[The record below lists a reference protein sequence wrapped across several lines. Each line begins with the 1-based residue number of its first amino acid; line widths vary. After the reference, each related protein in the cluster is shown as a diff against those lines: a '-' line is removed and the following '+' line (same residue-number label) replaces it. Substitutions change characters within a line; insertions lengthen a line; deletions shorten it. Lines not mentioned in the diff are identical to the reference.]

1 MMAVEKT
8 SALNNPAEL
17 SFEIAMQELE
27 QIVTALEKG
36 SISLD
41 DSVAL
46 YARGKILQDRCE
58 KLLSDAESRIE
69 KIALGENGEIKGV
82 KSLDIE

>member
-1 MMAVEKT
+1 MTTNKT
-8 SALNNPAEL
+8 AAPNNPVEL
-17 SFEIAMQELE
+17 SFEVAMQELE
-27 QIVTALEKG
+27 QIVSTLEKG

-69 KIALGENGEIKGV
+69 KITLGENGAIKGV
-82 KSLDIE
+82 KPLDIE

>member
-1 MMAVEKT
+1 MTTNKMA
-8 SALNNPAEL
+8 ALNDPAEL
-17 SFEIAMQELE
+17 SFEVAMQELE
-27 QIVTALEKG
+27 QIVSTLEKG

-69 KIALGENGEIKGV
+69 KITLGENGAIKGV
-82 KSLDIE
+82 KPLDIE

>member
-1 MMAVEKT
+1 MTTNKMA
-8 SALNNPAEL
+8 ALNNPAEF
-17 SFEIAMQELE
+17 SFEVAMQELE
-27 QIVTALEKG
+27 QIVSTLEKG

-69 KIALGENGEIKGV
+69 KITLGENGAIKGV
-82 KSLDIE
+82 KPLDIE

>member
-1 MMAVEKT
+1 MAVNKT
-8 SALNNPAEL
+8 AALNNPDEL
-17 SFEIAMQELE
+17 SFEVAMQELD
-27 QIVTALEKG
+27 QIVSALEKG

-41 DSVAL
+41 NSVAL

-69 KIALGENGEIKGV
+69 KIALGENGEIKAV
-82 KSLDIE
+82 KPLDID

>member
-1 MMAVEKT
+1 MA
-8 SALNNPAEL
+8 ALNNPAEL
-17 SFEIAMQELE
+17 SFEVAMQELE
-27 QIVTALEKG
+27 QIVSTLEKG

-69 KIALGENGEIKGV
+69 KITLGENGAIKGV
-82 KSLDIE
+82 KPLDIE

>member
-1 MMAVEKT
+1 MTTSKMA
-8 SALNNPAEL
+8 ALNNPAEL
-17 SFEIAMQELE
+17 SFEVAMQELE
-27 QIVTALEKG
+27 QIVSTLEKG

-69 KIALGENGEIKGV
+69 KITLGENGAIKGV
-82 KSLDIE
+82 KPLDIE

>member
-1 MMAVEKT
+1 MAVDKT
-8 SALNNPAEL
+8 AALNNPAEL

-82 KSLDIE
+82 KPLDIE

>member
-1 MMAVEKT
+1 MIVNKT
-8 SALNNPAEL
+8 AILNNPADL
-17 SFEIAMQELE
+17 SFEVAMQELE
-27 QIVTALEKG
+27 QIVSTLEKG

-46 YARGKILQDRCE
+46 YARGKILQERCE

-69 KIALGENGEIKGV
+69 KITLDQNGEIKGV
-82 KSLDIE
+82 MPLDIE

>member
-1 MMAVEKT
+1 MAVEKA
-8 SALNNPAEL
+8 SALNNPVEL

-82 KSLDIE
+82 KPLDIE

>member
-1 MMAVEKT
+1 MAVDKT
-8 SALNNPAEL
+8 AALNNPAEL

-27 QIVTALEKG
+27 QIVSALEKG

-58 KLLSDAESRIE
+58 KLLSDAETRIE

-82 KSLDIE
+82 KPLDID

>member
-1 MMAVEKT
+1 MA
-8 SALNNPAEL
+8 APNNPAEL
-17 SFEIAMQELE
+17 SFEVAMQELE
-27 QIVTALEKG
+27 QIVSTLEKG

-69 KIALGENGEIKGV
+69 KITLGENGAIKGV
-82 KSLDIE
+82 KPLDIE

>member
-1 MMAVEKT
+1 MAGEKT

-82 KSLDIE
+82 KPLDID

>member
-1 MMAVEKT
+1 MTTNKMA
-8 SALNNPAEL
+8 ALNDPAEL
-17 SFEIAMQELE
+17 SFEVAMQELE
-27 QIVTALEKG
+27 QIVSTLEKG

-69 KIALGENGEIKGV
+69 KIALGENGAIKGV
-82 KSLDIE
+82 KPLDIE

>member
-1 MMAVEKT
+1 MAVDKT
-8 SALNNPAEL
+8 AALNNPAEL

-27 QIVTALEKG
+27 QIVSTLEKG

-82 KSLDIE
+82 KPLDID

>member
-1 MMAVEKT
+1 MAGEKT

-46 YARGKILQDRCE
+46 YARGKILQNRCE

-82 KSLDIE
+82 KPLDIE

>member
-1 MMAVEKT
+1 MAVDKT
-8 SALNNPAEL
+8 AALNNPAEL

-27 QIVTALEKG
+27 QIVSALEKG

-82 KSLDIE
+82 KPLDID

>member
-1 MMAVEKT
+1 MEVEKM

-82 KSLDIE
+82 KPLDIE

>member
-1 MMAVEKT
+1 MAVEKM

-82 KSLDIE
+82 KPLDIE

>member
-1 MMAVEKT
+1 MAGEKT

-82 KSLDIE
+82 KPLDIE

>member
-1 MMAVEKT
+1 MAVNKT
-8 SALNNPAEL
+8 AALNNPDEL
-17 SFEIAMQELE
+17 SFEVAMQELD
-27 QIVTALEKG
+27 QIVSALEKG

-41 DSVAL
+41 NSVAL

-69 KIALGENGEIKGV
+69 KIALGENGEIKAI
-82 KSLDIE
+82 KPLDID

>member
-1 MMAVEKT
+1 MAVEKA

-41 DSVAL
+41 NSVAL

-58 KLLSDAESRIE
+58 KLLSDAELRIE

-82 KSLDIE
+82 KPLDIE

>member
-1 MMAVEKT
+1 MAVDKT
-8 SALNNPAEL
+8 AALNNPAEL

-27 QIVTALEKG
+27 QIVSALEKG

-82 KSLDIE
+82 KPLDIE

>member
-1 MMAVEKT
+1 MAVEKM

-58 KLLSDAESRIE
+58 RLLSDAESRIE

-82 KSLDIE
+82 KPLDIE

>member
-1 MMAVEKT
+1 MAVEKA

-82 KSLDIE
+82 KPLDIE